1 MLSTCLDKGEDYKG
15 RETFPGMSHSQTDS
29 AGEDMVME
37 QKGSPKEPGEVEEID
52 EVETQNQRQTDG
64 TQNSNSDEGDG
75 TQSSNS
81 DEGDG
86 TQSSNSDESKSKCSL
101 FLSLAAVIL
110 APDLQMSFQISY
122 VSDYSNLQILH
133 L

>member
-81 DEGDG
+81 DE
-86 TQSSNSDESKSKCSL
+86 SKSKCSL